1 MLRDISFRLHKLSF
15 KVDIQGDAVWIRAMR
30 ANAGTQETTHSAKA
44 KLELLDDAVRMER
57 TAFRERLENFLRQN
71 SFEI

>member
-1 MLRDISFRLHKLSF
+1 
-15 KVDIQGDAVWIRAMR
+15 MR
-30 ANAGTQETTHSAKA
+30 ANAGTQETMHSAKA

-57 TAFRERLENFLRQN
+57 TAFREKMENFLRQN